1 MDYKTKQKKK
11 KSRLKANVNH
21 EDVTLSCSSLL
32 KKKGQVFEPFL
43 DLMTCKTKVKDSES
57 TSYPVTCGVA
67 LAEQR

>member
-1 MDYKTKQKKK
+1 MKMLRYPVVLFK
-11 KSRLKANVNH
+11 
-21 EDVTLSCSSLL
+21 

>member
-1 MDYKTKQKKK
+1 MKMLRYPVVLFKKK
-11 KSRLKANVNH
+11 
-21 EDVTLSCSSLL
+21 

>member
-1 MDYKTKQKKK
+1 MKMSRYPVVLFKK
-11 KSRLKANVNH
+11 
-21 EDVTLSCSSLL
+21 